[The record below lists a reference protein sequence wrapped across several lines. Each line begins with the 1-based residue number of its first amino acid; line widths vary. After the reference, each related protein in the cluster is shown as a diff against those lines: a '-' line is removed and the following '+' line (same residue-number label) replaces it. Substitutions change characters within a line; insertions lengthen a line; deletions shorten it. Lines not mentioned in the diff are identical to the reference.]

1 MTDIHTLAVDTD
13 TRLADLHA
21 RLAKQSHYR
30 RWAVD
35 SLHRIAGHRK
45 VNGRFVASLSDVDP
59 STLSPWNQRDWADT
73 QAKVHQHDEAIN
85 HLRDEIA
92 DLDAVWSFHGRWSRF
107 FLVTNTNGHIHS
119 SLNCSTCRIDTQF
132 AWLPTLSGLTEAEAV
147 EAHGSILCSVCFPS
161 APVEWT
167 NGESKAAQAA
177 KAERAAAKA
186 ERDAKRLAKA
196 LLPDGSP
203 LVVVIS
209 EANERFGQRREEF
222 ATLASAKTWL
232 TNAAEWS
239 RGGGEHP
246 FYPRH
251 AIDTVALAVAAKLG
265 TTPEAEIAAAK
276 LRAAKRR

>member
-35 SLHRIAGHRK
+35 TLHRIAGHRK

-59 STLSPWNQRDWADT
+59 STLSPWNRRDWADT
-73 QAKVHQHDEAIN
+73 QAKVHQHDEAIR
-85 HLRDEIA
+85 HLSDEIE
-92 DLDAVWSFHGRWSRF
+92 DLNAVWSHHGRWSRF

-119 SLNCSTCRIDTQF
+119 SLNCSTCRWDTDLT
-132 AWLPTLSGLTEAEAV
+132 WLPTLSGLTEAEAV
-147 EAHGSILCSVCFPS
+147 EAHGAILCSVCFPS

-167 NGESKAAQAA
+167 NGTSRASQAA
-177 KAERAAAKA
+177 KAQRAAAKA
-186 ERDAKRLAKA
+186 EREAAKLAKA

-203 LVVVIS
+203 LTVRDGLDGRWKTDLI
-209 EANERFGQRREEF
+209 
-222 ATLASAKTWL
+222 TLAAAKTWL
-232 TNAAEWS
+232 TDSFDACRNRNPES
-239 RGGGEHP
+239 LR
-246 FYPRH
+246 
-251 AIDTVALAVAAKLG
+251 AVAEAIAAKNG

-276 LRAAKRR
+276 QRAAKRR